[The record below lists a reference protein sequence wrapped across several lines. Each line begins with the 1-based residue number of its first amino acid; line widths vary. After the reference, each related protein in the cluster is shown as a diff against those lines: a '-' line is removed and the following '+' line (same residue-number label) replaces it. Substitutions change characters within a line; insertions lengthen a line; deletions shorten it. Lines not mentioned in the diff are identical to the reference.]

1 MPQYNFPG
9 VKPGESWCLGGYAFL
24 KAIQDGM
31 APQIFIHATH
41 ERILELVDLETLK
54 KYAIDL

>member
-1 MPQYNFPG
+1 
-9 VKPGESWCLGGYAFL
+9 
-24 KAIQDGM
+24 KAVQDGM

-41 ERILELVDLETLK
+41 QKMLELIDLETLK